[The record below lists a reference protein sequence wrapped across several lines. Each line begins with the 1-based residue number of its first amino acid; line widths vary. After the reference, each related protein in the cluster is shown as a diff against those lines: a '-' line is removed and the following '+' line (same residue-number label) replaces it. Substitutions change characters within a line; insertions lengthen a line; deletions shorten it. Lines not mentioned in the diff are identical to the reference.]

1 MGVRMTETDGSAPAA
16 PAGVDIEKPS
26 AARMYDWYL
35 GGTQNWAVD
44 REFGKQVEKQW
55 SQVKPVARQN
65 RAFMNRAV
73 VAALDAGIRQFV
85 DLGSGVPTV
94 GNVHEVVRAHLP
106 AGERATVLYVDY
118 EPVATAHA
126 TVILENDDATDWAG
140 VAHQDMRDPD
150 AVFEDPAAEALI
162 DLTQPVCLL
171 MVAVLHFVGG
181 DDHPDELLA
190 NYRNRLAPKSWLV
203 LTHATGEGV
212 PEPEASAI
220 RRVTAAYQ
228 NTSNPMWLRDR
239 VDVEPWFGDWR
250 LIEPGLT
257 RATDWRPDVEL
268 DETDAAARL
277 YLWAGVAEKPA

>member
-1 MGVRMTETDGSAPAA
+1 MTETDGTAPAA

-55 SQVKPVARQN
+55 PQIKPVARQN

-106 AGERATVLYVDY
+106 AGERATVVYVDY

-126 TVILENDDATDWAG
+126 TVIRTRTC
-140 VAHQDMRDPD
+140 VIPMRSSKTPR
-150 AVFEDPAAEALI
+150 A
-162 DLTQPVCLL
+162 
-171 MVAVLHFVGG
+171 
-181 DDHPDELLA
+181 
-190 NYRNRLAPKSWLV
+190 
-203 LTHATGEGV
+203 
-212 PEPEASAI
+212 
-220 RRVTAAYQ
+220 RR
-228 NTSNPMWLRDR
+228 SS
-239 VDVEPWFGDWR
+239 
-250 LIEPGLT
+250 I
-257 RATDWRPDVEL
+257 
-268 DETDAAARL
+268 
-277 YLWAGVAEKPA
+277 